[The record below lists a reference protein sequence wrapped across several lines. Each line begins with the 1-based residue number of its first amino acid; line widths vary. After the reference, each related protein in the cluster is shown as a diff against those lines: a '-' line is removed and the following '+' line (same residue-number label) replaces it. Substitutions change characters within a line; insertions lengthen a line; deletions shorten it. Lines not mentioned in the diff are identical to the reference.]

1 MAGGGSRPGERRGG
15 RKPGVPNRAT
25 AARQAAIAESGMT
38 PLDYMISVFRDENQS
53 VNVRLDAARSAANF
67 VHPRLASVGIGNQ
80 DGGPIQVQVLRFS
93 DLDTS
98 G

>member
-15 RKPGVPNRAT
+15 RKPGVPNRAS
-25 AARQAAIAESGMT
+25 AAREAAIAESGMT
-38 PLDYMISVFRDENQS
+38 PLDYMISVFRDENQP

-80 DGGPIQVQVLRFS
+80 DGWPLQVQIIRFS